1 MADGKSLKF
10 QFVLDEQSFARVKR
24 ALGELTTEAQKF
36 AKSMQGSGGGMFGGA
51 NVGRPPSATA
61 TQGRGGA
68 NQKTSIGAA
77 ILGDVEA
84 FQKLAKSGKS
94 GMSAMTD
101 AVRTGVREQMREIEK
116 LEGKMARLQERFN
129 KDPRAAYEGSFRTG
143 LMNQMISRQGQLGSA
158 QSNLAG
164 LQTAAGGAGIT
175 GIPGSAPP
183 AGGGILSGIGLGPGG
198 AITGL
203 GGMTAIV
210 ASVAKI
216 AGIAAAGAMA
226 VLNTSV
232 SADQLGLT
240 QEVRRGNALRPMIDK
255 MKRGDISDQM
265 AMFGLKNMKDGN
277 ERTELFRSVFG
288 KDQNAISKAQG
299 FLGGFSLQGQDL
311 NQKLVDVFGT
321 STQGTEQIA
330 KMQEVIQSY
339 KSTVDSQLG
348 QQRYMDFTSATA
360 GDRLQSSRIANIGL
374 YRQAPDGTHRP
385 PGYLAPLDDKRTKK
399 YIDMLK
405 QNEDLGLTSSDRMSG
420 IVASRG
426 QVGDGRYGLET
437 ALVNASGYG
446 GFSQLRGSAARMGN
460 ASLANMALGGG
471 INTMAGIQLGMG
483 MLGNGFDPRGT
494 VSGAGI
500 LGAFQGGYGGLM
512 GPNSDPAS
520 HFNLVQQAIAGMGV
534 GDALV
539 GGKTSG
545 FQMGMNLL
553 GAINANPTGDVYAQD
568 YLATGM
574 SFKQMMAGASG
585 NLTETAKMS
594 GITSGMMKEQLG
606 NVADSALSLWVDT
619 GAMDPRSRAMR
630 KYKSSGMGASEF
642 LKTSSDEDAKA
653 LAVQLG
659 MMNPE
664 FGEEGAIGYMRM
676 QRGQGTKGKFG
687 ATPAGSIDDKEKMD
701 AERRKKELDDVA
713 KVLSEHFGAEGD
725 ITKGFTQWRDSVK
738 AMGDLNASAEKLART
753 FGVLAGMSQAQIDKS
768 LGSGTAEAVKTQV
781 VKLPGVG
788 TNDEKPSWMPP
799 PGVD

>member
-36 AKSMQGSGGGMFGGA
+36 AKAMQGSGGGMFGGA

-68 NQKTSIGAA
+68 GQKTSIGSA

-143 LMNQMISRQGQLGSA
+143 LMNQMISRQGQIGSA
-158 QSNLAG
+158 QANLAG

-175 GIPGSAPP
+175 GIPGVPAGAA
-183 AGGGILSGIGLGPGG
+183 AGGGGTLAAVGGIAGL
-198 AITGL
+198 AT
-203 GGMTAIV
+203 M
-210 ASVAKI
+210 VAKT
-216 AGIAAAGAMA
+216 AGIAAAGAMM

-232 SADQLGLT
+232 QADQLGLT
-240 QEVRRGNALRPMIDK
+240 QEARRGNALRPMIDK

-265 AMFGLKNMKDGN
+265 AMYGLKNMKDSQ
-277 ERTELFRSVFG
+277 EKTELFRSIFG
-288 KDQNAISKAQG
+288 TDANLISKAQG

-321 STQGTEQIA
+321 STQGTEQIQ
-330 KMQEVIQSY
+330 KMQELIQSY

-348 QQRYMDFTSATA
+348 QQRYMDFTGATSA
-360 GDRLQSSRIANIGL
+360 DRVQSARIAGL
-374 YRQAPDGTHRP
+374 GLFRDPKTGQ
-385 PGYLAPLDDKRTKK
+385 LSDKRTQQYKNF
-399 YIDMLK
+399 LTLNEK
-405 QNEDLGLTSSDRMSG
+405 QALASG
-420 IVASRG
+420 DVMAGIIESRG
-426 QVGDGRYGLET
+426 QVGSGRFGREF
-437 ALVNASGYG
+437 ALTNASGYG
-446 GFSQLRGSAARMGN
+446 GFNQVRGAAARMGN
-460 ASLANMALGGG
+460 AGLANMALGGG
-471 INTMAGIQLGMG
+471 INSMAGIQLGMG
-483 MLGNGFDPRGT
+483 MLGTGFDPRGT
-494 VSGAGI
+494 VSGAGM
-500 LGAFQGGYGGLM
+500 LGAFQGGYGQFLGKT
-512 GPNSDPAS
+512 SDPAS

-574 SFKQMMAGASG
+574 SFKQMMAGAAG
-585 NLTETAKMS
+585 DLTETARLS
-594 GITSGMMKEQLG
+594 GLTPGMMKDQLG

-630 KYKSSGMGASEF
+630 RFKSSGMSTGEF
-642 LKTSSDEDAKA
+642 MATSRDEDAKA

-664 FGEEGAIGYMRM
+664 FGEEGAIGYMRLM
-676 QRGQGTKGKFG
+676 RGQGKGGVAGKTPMGGLDDETKM
-687 ATPAGSIDDKEKMD
+687 A
-701 AERRKKELDDVA
+701 AERRLKELDDTFN
-713 KVLSEHFGAEGD
+713 VLKEHFGAEGD

-768 LGSGTAEAVKTQV
+768 LGSGAAAAVKNFVQPKNADGTDQV
-781 VKLPGVG
+781 YEP
-788 TNDEKPSWMPP
+788 MPFADITP
-799 PGVD
+799 